1 MALAN
6 WLTSYH
12 REAPEDHIKC
22 KWPISTAV
30 ISRGVLGIVDRS
42 QLNRAFG
49 KASGT
54 LPPSVRDAAGYTL
67 KKIYVAGDPSPWNF
81 LQFKDCVVDARDMAD
96 LLRCIDWTIADEEGE
111 EGGRPASGGCR
122 RGTCRGAWAWTQRA
136 LQEGC
141 QRRGNRTASI
151 SGR

>member
-12 REAPEDHIKC
+12 REALEDHIKR
-22 KWPISTAV
+22 KWPVSTAV
-30 ISRGVLGIVDRS
+30 ISRGVLGIGYRT

-49 KASGT
+49 KVSGT
-54 LPPSVRDAAGYTL
+54 LPPSVRDAAAYTL

-96 LLRCIDWTIADEEGE
+96 LLRGIDWTIAGEEGE
-111 EGGRPASGGCR
+111 EGGDGLRFDLLRRFVHTQDDCGGPQHR
-122 RGTCRGAWAWTQRA
+122 WSSVRQHREAALRTQR
-136 LQEGC
+136 
-141 QRRGNRTASI
+141 
-151 SGR
+151 

>member
-54 LPPSVRDAAGYTL
+54 LPPSVRDAAAYTL
-67 KKIYVAGDPSPWNF
+67 KKNYVAATHP
-81 LQFKDCVVDARDMAD
+81 
-96 LLRCIDWTIADEEGE
+96 
-111 EGGRPASGGCR
+111 
-122 RGTCRGAWAWTQRA
+122 RGTSCS
-136 LQEGC
+136 LK
-141 QRRGNRTASI
+141 TASWTR
-151 SGR
+151 GT